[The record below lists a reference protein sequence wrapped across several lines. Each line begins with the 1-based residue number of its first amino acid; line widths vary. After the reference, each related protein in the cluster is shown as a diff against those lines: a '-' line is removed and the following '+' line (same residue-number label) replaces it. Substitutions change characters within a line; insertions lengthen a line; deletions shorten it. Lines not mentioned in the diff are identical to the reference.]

1 MKSLRK
7 ILRIVL
13 LAIVVLIVC
22 IVVLVHLFG
31 NSLLKTGIETAA
43 TKTLSVGVS
52 IDDMNFSILRG
63 KVGFQNLVID
73 NPPGYKHDRLLG

>member
-13 LAIVVLIVC
+13 LAIIVLIVC

-31 NSLLKTGIETAA
+31 NSLLKTGIETAEA
-43 TKTLSVGVS
+43 
-52 IDDMNFSILRG
+52 IR
-63 KVGFQNLVID
+63 
-73 NPPGYKHDRLLG
+73 